1 MKRLVIANRGE
12 IARRILRAARA
23 RGYRVAVV
31 STAADAGAPVRRE
44 ADEVLE
50 VGSFLDAAAIVA
62 VARSWGAELLHPG
75 YGYLSEN
82 AAFAG
87 AVEAA
92 GLAFVGPTAE
102 NMLALG
108 GKEGARRLAEAHGVP
123 TLPALLSG
131 ELRAQPETAWAQT
144 LQARGIEPPYL
155 VKASGGGGGRGM
167 RIAADG
173 GELVTAVM
181 RASEEAHAA
190 FADGT
195 VFIEQYLAAPRHLE
209 IQVFGDGQGGGV
221 FWGERECSLQR
232 RHQKLFEEAPSSV
245 VGPALREAMGRAAL
259 ALVQAAAYRGAG
271 TVEFLLDAS
280 GRFYFLEMNTRL
292 QVEHPVTELVYGID
306 LVDAQ
311 LALAEGEWPRAFP
324 APDRF
329 HLLEPR
335 GQALEARV
343 LAEDPRAAFLP
354 SPGTVRR
361 YREPVG
367 DGVRV
372 DSGVVEGSVVTTA
385 FDPLLAK
392 LIVWGPDRAAA
403 LDRLV
408 DALEGFVIHGCATNL
423 PFLHAV
429 ALHPDVRAGR
439 ISTAWIG
446 EHMEELCARR
456 VPSAIDA
463 LIASPGFARA
473 LTRALA
479 GAGPEWSGPHVAR
492 FAAQPQALPSFPPG
506 RPRRIEVEPA
516 GPQGALDVRGEA
528 LTAALRGERPP
539 CPACSPALR
548 RLVSGAGSGQHPTA
562 AVVAT
567 RLSPQEIAVSAWGET
582 WVVTDP
588 HVAAAGE
595 RSGVGSGELRAPM
608 AGKVVA
614 VHVAPG
620 QAVAAGESLLVIES
634 MKMQLEVRAPVAG
647 TIAEV
652 GVVTGQVLAGSDLLA
667 VMTGSR

>member
-1 MKRLVIANRGE
+1 MRRLVIANRGE

-44 ADEVLE
+44 ADEVLD

-62 VARSWGAELLHPG
+62 AARAWSAELLHPG

-82 AAFAG
+82 AAFAA
-87 AVEAA
+87 AVSAA
-92 GLAFVGPTAE
+92 GIGFVGPTAE
-102 NMLALG
+102 NMRALG
-108 GKEGARRLAEAHGVP
+108 GKEGARQLAESRGVP
-123 TLPALLSG
+123 TLPALLSA
-131 ELRAQPETAWAQT
+131 ELRALPEEAWAAA

-155 VKASGGGGGRGM
+155 VKASGGGGGKGM
-167 RIAADG
+167 RIATDG
-173 GELVTAVM
+173 RELAAAVA

-195 VFIEQYLAAPRHLE
+195 VFVERYLPAPRHVE
-209 IQVFGDGQGGGV
+209 IQVFGDGRGGGV

-245 VGPALREAMGRAAL
+245 VTPALREAMGRAAL
-259 ALVQAAAYRGAG
+259 ALVRAAAYRGAG
-271 TVEFLLDAS
+271 TVEFLLDTD

-311 LALAEGEWPRAFP
+311 LALAEGEWPASFP

-329 HLLEPR
+329 HLPEPH

-343 LAEDPRAAFLP
+343 LAEDPRNAFLP
-354 SPGTVRR
+354 SPGTIRR
-361 YREPVG
+361 YREPAG
-367 DGVRV
+367 EGVRV
-372 DSGVVEGSVVTTA
+372 DSGVEVGSIVTTA
-385 FDPLLAK
+385 FDSLLAK
-392 LIVWGPDRAAA
+392 LVVWGPDRAAA
-403 LDRLV
+403 LDRMV
-408 DALEGFVIHGCATNL
+408 AALEGFVIHGCGTNL

-446 EHMEELCARR
+446 ERMDELCAPR
-456 VPSAIDA
+456 VPRAIDA
-463 LIASPGFARA
+463 LIASPGFAREVG
-473 LTRALA
+473 RALA
-479 GAGPEWSGPHVAR
+479 GAVPEWTGPHVAR
-492 FAAQPQALPSFPPG
+492 FAVQPQAFPSFPAG
-506 RPRRIEVEPA
+506 RPLRVEVEAA
-516 GPQGALDVRGEA
+516 GPPGSLVVGGEA
-528 LTAALRGERPP
+528 LAAALGGERPP

-548 RLVSGAGSGQHPTA
+548 RLIAGAGSGQRPSA
-562 AVVAT
+562 SVVAT
-567 RLSPQEIAVSAWGET
+567 RLSPEAIAVSAWGET
-582 WVVTDP
+582 WTIADP
-588 HVAAAGE
+588 RAATFGRATAA
-595 RSGVGSGELRAPM
+595 GSGELRAPM

-620 QAVAAGESLLVIES
+620 QAVAAGELLLVVES
-634 MKMQLEVRAPVAG
+634 MKMQLEIRAPAAG

-652 GVVTGQVLAGSDLLA
+652 CVVAGQVLAGPDLLA
-667 VMTGSR
+667 VMTPS